1 MNQSFKSK
9 TKKAFSIYALVPL
22 VLVVISSIVFFVYNS
37 NYMVSRETANS
48 ANQLEQELTR
58 MDASYKEFIS
68 STVQVDLIE
77 DILLQPTD
85 SNRMFQHFYDFN
97 SSQQVKSDFY
107 LIDNTGNL
115 VLTSS
120 GEVDQV
126 RVELLNYINRTI
138 AINESTS
145 GVFTRVNKLHTHTG
159 QLSSL
164 LYGENIV
171 GSSGE
176 SIGTMIL
183 MLREEGFIHLISDQ
197 VVNVGVITDEF
208 GNIIATNDNS
218 FRTGFNKYSPE
229 YNSNGHVVIGNNQ
242 LYEYQSDVG
251 TTSMNLAVLN
261 VLYNRGRV
269 VTWLLLFFSIM
280 FMVVFLMLWFLS
292 EKLSVELS
300 AHVHSMVESIN
311 VFKTSE
317 KKHHLKTDSPENEF
331 RLLVEHFNSM
341 LDQIEDLIK
350 DNKALE
356 ESRRMIEIRHLEM
369 QFNPH
374 FIFNIL
380 ETIRYLVVMDP
391 NKAEKSILSLSR
403 LLRYSVDKSKEKIL
417 LDDEMVYLE
426 DYLSLNRL
434 RMNDNLTFNLELDQN
449 VKEMKN
455 NIMVPKLLFQPIIE
469 NSIKHGYSYGSK
481 LKIKVN
487 IKKCADMLCVN
498 ISDNGGGIL
507 EADLQKIVGELE
519 SGQLNYLGL
528 GLFNV
533 HRRLDLLFGNGG
545 IKLDNNEDGLEV
557 SFAFPFE
564 HSGGVELDEESNHS

>member
-22 VLVVISSIVFFVYNS
+22 VLVVISSIVFFIYNS

-48 ANQLEQELTR
+48 ADQLEQELIK
-58 MDASYKEFIS
+58 MDADYKEFIS
-68 STVQVDLIE
+68 NTVQVDLIE
-77 DILLQPTD
+77 DILVQPTN
-85 SNRMFQHFYDFN
+85 SNRLYQHFYDFN

-107 LIDNTGNL
+107 LVDNTGNL

-126 RVELLNYINRTI
+126 RAELLNYINRTI
-138 AINESTS
+138 AINESAT
-145 GVFTRVNKLHTHTG
+145 GVFTRVNKLQTHTG

-164 LYGENIV
+164 LYGKSIV
-171 GSSGE
+171 GNSGE
-176 SIGTMIL
+176 FIGTLVL
-183 MLREEGFIHLISDQ
+183 MLREEGFIHLIGDQ
-197 VVNVGVITDEF
+197 VVNVGVITDGF
-208 GNIIATNDNS
+208 GNIIATNNNS

-229 YNSNGHVVIGNNQ
+229 YNSNGHVVIGNSQ
-242 LYEYQSDVG
+242 LYEYQTEVG
-251 TTSMNLAVLN
+251 VTSMNLAVLN
-261 VLYNRGRV
+261 VLYSRGRV

-280 FMVVFLMLWFLS
+280 FMVVFIMLWFLS

-300 AHVHSMVESIN
+300 THVHSMVESIN

-317 KKHHLKTDSPENEF
+317 KKHHLRSESPENEF
-331 RLLVEHFNSM
+331 QLLVEHFNSM
-341 LDQIEDLIK
+341 LDQIETLIK
-350 DNKALE
+350 DNKTLE

-434 RMNDNLTFNLELDQN
+434 RMNDNLTFKLELDQSVFN
-449 VKEMKN
+449 MKN
-455 NIMVPKLLFQPIIE
+455 NILVPKLLFQPIIE
-469 NSIKHGYSYGSK
+469 NSIKHGYSYGAK

-487 IKKCADMLCVN
+487 IKKCEDMICVT

-507 EADLQKIVGELE
+507 ETDLQKIVRELE
-519 SGQLNYLGL
+519 NGHATNLGL

-533 HRRLDLLFGNGG
+533 HRRLELLFGNEG
-545 IKLDNNEDGLEV
+545 IKLNNNKEGLEV

-564 HSGGVELDEESNHS
+564 HSGGFELDEESNHS